1 MELADTKE
9 RRTLTDHF
17 PFLDCRKQLMPYR
30 ESKSLNVREQV
41 QLKYARRAAK
51 LVNVFQ
57 CLIVSADP
65 RRRRMLEQAAAEGG
79 WKTFPCADAPSA
91 LTHIHRWLMQL
102 AVVDLEA
109 QAPESFR
116 PLVEQLTACSGLL
129 SIVCG
134 NEGNVEEEIWARQRG
149 AWMYLPGV
157 SDSSNVS
164 LLCGEARQI
173 AERLWKAGGSERTP
187 AQPVA

>member
-1 MELADTKE
+1 MIYRDLK
-9 RRTLTDHF
+9 TL
-17 PFLDCRKQLMPYR
+17 
-30 ESKSLNVREQV
+30 SVREQA

-65 RRRRMLEQAAAEGG
+65 RRRRMLERAATDGG
-79 WKTFPCADAPSA
+79 WKTYSCADAPTA
-91 LTHIHRWLMQL
+91 LAHIHRWLTQL

-109 QAPESFR
+109 QPPESFR
-116 PLVEQLTACSGLL
+116 PLVEELTACSGLL

-134 NEGNVEEEIWARQRG
+134 NEGDVKEEIWVRQRG

-157 SDSSNVS
+157 ADTSDVS
-164 LLCGEARQI
+164 LLFGEARQI

-187 AQPVA
+187 ARPVA

>member
-1 MELADTKE
+1 
-9 RRTLTDHF
+9 
-17 PFLDCRKQLMPYR
+17 MPYR
-30 ESKSLNVREQV
+30 DSKTLSVRDQV

-51 LVNVFQ
+51 LVSVFQ

-65 RRRRMLEQAAAEGG
+65 GRRAMLDRAAADGG
-79 WKTFPCADAPSA
+79 WKTFLCADSA
-91 LTHIHRWLMQL
+91 SARTQIHRWLMQL

-109 QAPESFR
+109 QRAETFR
-116 PLVEQLTACSGLL
+116 PLVEELTACSGLL

-134 NEGNVEEEIWARQRG
+134 NEGDVEEEIWVRQRG

-157 SDSSNVS
+157 SDTSNIS

-173 AERLWKAGGSERTP
+173 AERLWKAVPGERAP
-187 AQPVA
+187 QQPLA

>member
-9 RRTLTDHF
+9 RRTLTDQF
-17 PFLDCRKQLMPYR
+17 PILDCRTQLMPYR

-65 RRRRMLEQAAAEGG
+65 RRRRMLERAAAEGG
-79 WKTFPCADAPSA
+79 WKTFLCADSPTA

-102 AVVDLEA
+102 AVVDLES
-109 QAPESFR
+109 QPPESFR
-116 PLVEQLTACSGLL
+116 PLVEQLTACNGLL

-134 NEGNVEEEIWARQRG
+134 NEGNVEEEIWVRQRG
-149 AWMYLPGV
+149 TWMYLPGV
-157 SDSSNVS
+157 SDSNNVG

-173 AERLWKAGGSERTP
+173 AERLWKAGGSELAP
-187 AQPVA
+187 VQPVA

>member
-1 MELADTKE
+1 
-9 RRTLTDHF
+9 
-17 PFLDCRKQLMPYR
+17 MPYR
-30 ESKSLNVREQV
+30 DSKTLGVREQV

-65 RRRRMLEQAAAEGG
+65 GRRRMLEQAASDGG
-79 WKTFPCADAPSA
+79 WKTFMCADTPTA
-91 LTHIHRWLMQL
+91 LAHIHRWLMQL

-109 QAPESFR
+109 QPPESFR

-134 NEGNVEEEIWARQRG
+134 NERNVEEEIWVRQRG

-157 SDSSNVS
+157 ADTSNVS
-164 LLCGEARQI
+164 LLCGEARHI
-173 AERLWKAGGSERTP
+173 AERLWKAGGSECTP
-187 AQPVA
+187 AQPVG

>member
-1 MELADTKE
+1 M
-9 RRTLTDHF
+9 H
-17 PFLDCRKQLMPYR
+17 YR
-30 ESKSLNVREQV
+30 ESNTLSAREQV

-65 RRRRMLEQAAAEGG
+65 RRREMFERAAIAGG
-79 WKTFPCADAPSA
+79 WRTFACGDAPTA
-91 LTHIHRWLMQL
+91 FAHLHRWLMQMAL
-102 AVVDLEA
+102 VDLEA
-109 QAPESFR
+109 QPAEAFR
-116 PLVEQLTACSGLL
+116 PLVEQLSACNGLL

-157 SDSSNVS
+157 AESSNLA

-173 AERLWKAGGSERTP
+173 AERLWKAGGERAP
-187 AQPVA
+187 AQPVV

>member
-1 MELADTKE
+1 LADTKV
-9 RRTLTDHF
+9 RRALEDSFH
-17 PFLDCRKQLMPYR
+17 FLDCKRLPMLYR
-30 ESKSLNVREQV
+30 DSKTLSVREQV

-65 RRRRMLEQAAAEGG
+65 GRRLMLGRAATDGG
-79 WKTFPCADAPSA
+79 WKTYLCPDAPTA
-91 LTHIHRWLMQL
+91 VTHIHRWLMQL

-109 QAPESFR
+109 QPPDSLR
-116 PLVEQLTACSGLL
+116 PLVEQLSDCSGLL

-134 NEGNVEEEIWARQRG
+134 NEGDVEEEIWVRQRG
-149 AWMYLPGV
+149 TWMYLPGV
-157 SDSSNVS
+157 ADSSNIS

-187 AQPVA
+187 AQPVS